1 MALEHPWITRKLE
14 ERPPMTVDDIQNLF
28 FFSGDF
34 KKFMQIIQFFSFIK
48 SECEP
53 PEDNGNFE
61 DPTPK
66 NRQKFISNYEFENLS
81 RKSGK
86 ISNSNSIHLRQS
98 PRRVSTGP
106 DHSDGFAEKKTE
118 KSIMPRSNFGAI
130 GVQLRSGT
138 GRISLK
144 PCWDPEA
151 GHGDLTQANHN
162 SMKEICSVTKKN
174 IES

>member
-14 ERPPMTVDDIQNLF
+14 ERPPMTFDEIQNLF

-34 KKFMQIIQFFSFIK
+34 KKFMQMIQFFSFIK
-48 SECEP
+48 SECGP
-53 PEDNGNFE
+53 PEDNGTFE
-61 DPTPK
+61 NPTPK
-66 NRQKFISNYEFENLS
+66 VRQKFISNYEFENLS

-86 ISNSNSIHLRQS
+86 RSNSNSIHFRQS

-106 DHSDGFAEKKTE
+106 DHSDGSAEKKTE
-118 KSIMPRSNFGAI
+118 KSLNPRSKFGVI
-130 GVQLRSGT
+130 GVQLRNGT
-138 GRISLK
+138 GRKSLK
-144 PCWDPEA
+144 PRWDPGA

-174 IES
+174 LES